1 MAPVVRRSFSVYR
14 FFFVT
19 SCAFVVSWLHLTP
32 LRIELTT
39 PVVGNVVLPASR
51 SAT

>member
-19 SCAFVVSWLHLTP
+19 CCAFVVSWLHLMP
-32 LRIELTT
+32 LRIEVTT